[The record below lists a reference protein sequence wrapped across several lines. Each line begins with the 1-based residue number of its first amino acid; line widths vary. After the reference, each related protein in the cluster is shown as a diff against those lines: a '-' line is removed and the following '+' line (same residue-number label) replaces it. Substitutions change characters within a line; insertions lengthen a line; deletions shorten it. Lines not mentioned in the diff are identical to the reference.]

1 MGWLANRLRR
11 GLTNRSFQAICEEFS
26 SSGPMSGF
34 LAVAIAQAAYP
45 DAVYDAEGCDQF
57 NSLLPRPIVTAKQA
71 QGLSESWLD
80 KRLISYDDCV
90 SRIYGLGTTALIEK
104 AFGSL
109 DDQGESSSEPRSID
123 PGSMQSPEGR
133 EMAES
138 FNSASAESQ
147 QRLDRTTAVLNEIIL
162 YERYMQL
169 DLAEAAILLAIAT
182 LADVT
187 DRDACETNF
196 HAIVDMMFASTEP
209 AEKTL
214 DKAAREALYA
224 DAAKKQTQELP
235 RTQNAVRQA
244 LSSLDALDEDHPYR
258 QLGHLLHIAR
268 VNYLEHTPGH
278 FLPHLV
284 HKCLFLSICL
294 DGETFGADMALAI
307 ATGSTDL
314 AETVSAITSA
324 VKEQI
329 EQGGLVVHDGRLLT
343 SSQ

>member
-45 DAVYDAEGCDQF
+45 DAVYGDEGYDQF
-57 NSLLPRPIVTAKQA
+57 NSLLPRPIVTQNQA

-80 KRLISYDDCV
+80 KRLFSYDECV
-90 SRIYGLGTTALIEK
+90 SRIYGVGTTALIET
-104 AFGSL
+104 AFESF
-109 DDQGESSSEPRSID
+109 DEQDQSSSEPLSTTA
-123 PGSMQSPEGR
+123 GSMQSPEGR
-133 EMAES
+133 EMLDAFNTARAES
-138 FNSASAESQ
+138 H
-147 QRLDRTTAVLNEIIL
+147 QRLDRTTAVLSEIIF

-169 DLAEAAILLAIAT
+169 DLAEAAILLAIST
-182 LADVT
+182 LASAT

-224 DAAKKQTQELP
+224 DAARKQMQELP

-278 FLPHLV
+278 FLPHLI

-294 DGETFGADMALAI
+294 DGEASGADMALAI
-307 ATGSTDL
+307 ATGSSDL

-329 EQGGLVVHDGRLLT
+329 EQGALVVQDGRLVT
-343 SSQ
+343 SS